1 MRQIVDGLYLMPSF
15 GSFLNVYIAETPE
28 GLVWI
33 DASVSGG
40 LMKRAADLLVKRG
53 RKLEDVRYLV
63 ITHAHPDHIGGLAH
77 LQTLLPNSKTVV
89 HPLETPIIR
98 GEQGWQFPKPEELS
112 GGWRILL
119 SGMKRQPGA
128 KPAKV
133 DVEVREG
140 DRVGGVLEVVEL
152 PGHAPGQIGLW
163 LPEHKALVGGDVMMN
178 FPWGLTRPL
187 PPASTNMSDAIKS
200 IKKVADM
207 DVATLCLGHGSP
219 IIGDAARAIRALASK
234 VMK

>member
-33 DASVSGG
+33 DASVTGG
-40 LMKRAADLLVKRG
+40 LMKRAADLLVKSG

-77 LQTLLPNSKTVV
+77 LQTLLPNAKTVA
-89 HPLETPIIR
+89 HPLETSVIR

-119 SGMKRQPGA
+119 SGMKRQPSA
-128 KPAKV
+128 TPAKV
-133 DVEVREG
+133 DIEVKEG
-140 DRVGGVLEVVEL
+140 DRIAGSLEVVEL
-152 PGHAPGQIGLW
+152 PGHAYGQIGLW
-163 LPEHKALVGGDVMMN
+163 LPEHKALVGGDVMMHL
-178 FPWGLTRPL
+178 PWGLTRPL
-187 PPASTNMSDAIKS
+187 PPASTNMRDAEQS

-207 DVATLCLGHGSP
+207 EVATLCLGHGTP
-219 IIGDAARAIRALASK
+219 IVGDASK
-234 VMK
+234 QIAAFAAKL